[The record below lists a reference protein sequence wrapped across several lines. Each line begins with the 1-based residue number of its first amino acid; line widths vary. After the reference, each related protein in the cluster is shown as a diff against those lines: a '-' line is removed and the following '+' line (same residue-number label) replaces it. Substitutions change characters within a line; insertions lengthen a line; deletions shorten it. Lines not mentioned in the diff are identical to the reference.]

1 MLFLITAT
9 LFASYLVRIYAW
21 RTILGENGLLNSG
34 LRGLG
39 LIDDPLGF
47 LLFNRFAVTVALVHI
62 FLPYVVLVLYAGFR
76 PISPALLEGAQD
88 LGGGVVT
95 RWRKVVLP
103 LIAAP
108 AVTSFL
114 FVFILSA
121 SDYVTPQ
128 FLGGTS
134 GAMLGRRIQAVAHRS
149 RQLSAR
155 GRDGLPDA
163 RGVRALFPA
172 HGRQASGS

>member
-1 MLFLITAT
+1 M
-9 LFASYLVRIYAW
+9 
-21 RTILGENGLLNSG
+21 
-34 LRGLG
+34 RGLG
-39 LIDDPLGF
+39 LIDDSLGF

-62 FLPYVVLVLYAGFR
+62 FLPYVVLVLYAGFARSR
-76 PISPALLEGAQD
+76 PRFSSRAQD
-88 LGGGVVT
+88 LGGGVFT
-95 RWRKVVLP
+95 RWRRVVLP

-134 GAMLGRRIQAVAHRS
+134 GAMLGARPGVAHG
-149 RQLSAR
+149 LGNFPLGAATAFLMLAAFVLCYLLTAR
-155 GRDGLPDA
+155 A
-163 RGVRALFPA
+163 
-172 HGRQASGS
+172 

>member
-1 MLFLITAT
+1 M
-9 LFASYLVRIYAW
+9 YAW

-34 LRGLG
+34 LRELG
-39 LIDDPLGF
+39 LIDGSLGF

-76 PISPALLEGAQD
+76 PISPALLESAQD
-88 LGGGVVT
+88 LGGGVT
-95 RWRKVVLP
+95 RWRRVVLP

-114 FVFILSA
+114 FVFVLSA

-134 GAMLGRRIQAVAHRS
+134 GAMLGRRIQEALTGLGNFRS
-149 RQLSAR
+149 
-155 GRDGLPDA
+155 GL
-163 RGVRALFPA
+163 RCR
-172 HGRQASGS
+172 S